1 MPEQQRTRYFVSDDP
16 QPVHG
21 NSSLWDTAL
30 PLDRHQHPCPEVT
43 PADENL
49 TYGEY
54 FGAVAEFLEAHQSDF
69 IPKAVFH
76 LIKRTLDP
84 HEISRIHIHI
94 EKHGAFYHP
103 ARIVL
108 SLSDCRISLVVNV
121 AVSAVGK
128 TTLKNEYRQLKRL
141 AERFSPAWIPKVFG
155 YGRIQIDGQRHVQMF
170 LGEWFEGFHE
180 FHVSDRNGQGA
191 TGIRVWDPKNEKM
204 FLSRSQALS
213 VFEQAAMILTAYYN
227 IETFER
233 IASWHHA
240 AGDFVVCMHGDEPRV
255 KLITVRQ
262 YEPLFTLSEEAD
274 TLEVILNTLLIFL
287 LDMSI
292 RLRIDRLDGVGD
304 MTWIKADVIKGIIRG
319 FFNGLILQAEN
330 SCIPHTLVDA
340 FKAFLFHLPGVD
352 IRDVFT
358 GIVHQMDPKNPDLPV
373 IKPNLDLH
381 VEAVLSGIRQM
392 ETSL

>member
-16 QPVHG
+16 EPVHG
-21 NSSLWDTAL
+21 NSSRWDTAL
-30 PLDRHQHPCPEVT
+30 PLGRHQHPCPEIT
-43 PADENL
+43 PVDENL

-76 LIKRTLDP
+76 IIKRTFDP
-84 HEISRIHIHI
+84 HEISRNHIHI

-121 AVSAVGK
+121 AVSVVGK

-155 YGRIQIDGQRHVQMF
+155 YGRIQLDEKRHVQMF
-170 LGEWFEGFHE
+170 LGEWFEDFHE

-191 TGIRVWDPKNEKM
+191 TSIRVWDPKNKKM

-227 IETFER
+227 IEAFER

-240 AGDFVVCMHGDEPRV
+240 AGDFVVCMRGDEPRV

-262 YEPLFTLSEEAD
+262 YEPLFTLSEEDD
-274 TLEVILNTLLIFL
+274 TLEVTLNTLLIFL

-292 RLRIDRLDGVGD
+292 RLRIDRLDGVGNV
-304 MTWIKADVIKGIIRG
+304 TWIKADVINGIIRG
-319 FFNGLILQAEN
+319 FFNGLLLQAEK
-330 SCIPHTLVDA
+330 SCIPHTLIDT
-340 FKAFLFHLPGVD
+340 FKAFLVQIPGVD

-358 GIVHQMDPKNPDLPV
+358 GIVHQMDQNNPDLPV
-373 IKPNLDLH
+373 IKSNLDLH
-381 VEAVLSGIRQM
+381 VTAFLSGIRQLK
-392 ETSL
+392 TTL